1 MITFL
6 LGMDEILSSIVTLRE
21 SAPWSLQSTLK
32 WFGSKTGGIT
42 TWEQHC
48 YWPTGASDVW
58 RLPHHFLLHVVQLP
72 ERQTYL
78 QRARRFEQSR
88 NTKCLIMPQWRR
100 AQCPEKWKTRYFV
113 SRRLYVFIFGMKCI
127 VHLGLQHT
135 TINAAKTNFAPLLK
149 SAWHR
154 STNLR
159 DGMGCFEGRSWFLL
173 FDSAFETSAAGFIW
187 SKEIGQW
194 TEGWFH
200 IERDWKPTNLMLEMS
215 NDLLLNVSPLDLTL
229 AGQSA
234 LKIGA
239 CSFCTNER
247 EKSCQD
253 FRQLHRDLGQCK
265 WLFETYRHDL
275 SFSTSRVK

>member
-1 MITFL
+1 MSILTEQSGRNESCCFSLPVYFDLKARFPLWLIRRMIRFL
-6 LGMDEILSSIVTLRE
+6 LGMDEIFSSVVTLRE
-21 SAPWSLQSTLK
+21 SARWSLQSTLK

-42 TWEQHC
+42 TREQHC

-72 ERQTYL
+72 ERQTHL

-88 NTKCLIMPQWRR
+88 NTKCLIMPPWRR
-100 AQCPEKWKTRYFV
+100 AQCPEKWKTRYVV
-113 SRRLYVFIFGMKCI
+113 SSRVYVLIFGMKCI
-127 VHLGLQHT
+127 VHLGLQHA

-173 FDSAFETSAAGFIW
+173 FDSAFETSAAGIIW

-200 IERDWKPTNLMLEMS
+200 IERDWKPQTWCWKC
-215 NDLLLNVSPLDLTL
+215 PT
-229 AGQSA
+229 
-234 LKIGA
+234 
-239 CSFCTNER
+239 
-247 EKSCQD
+247 
-253 FRQLHRDLGQCK
+253 
-265 WLFETYRHDL
+265 
-275 SFSTSRVK
+275 TSYTMCHH